1 MSDPVARSRR
11 RFPVRW
17 KLLAAFAAAFT
28 IVFAFIAIWVVNYAS
43 DVALKR
49 LTGELLQ
56 AAEGSARDLPKTA
69 VSGVVAL
76 PDDADL
82 DASRAYQRID
92 EDLDSIRATIP
103 SVEPY
108 MYAEADGELVYLFGT
123 DTFREPV
130 ANTVPEQTLE
140 YMRRGLQGTTFQ
152 PTNTDAY
159 GTWISAFS
167 PVVDKQGDTIAVVG
181 MDYSLQ
187 YVADVERQARAQVLP
202 VLGISYFLLVLLV
215 LVVATIV
222 VRPLRRLTSATRRIA
237 DGEYDLDLTGITR
250 TRFPDEM
257 TELADSFRVMADKVA
272 ARERA
277 LTKEVK
283 RLQVEIDAGKRA
295 ETVREITETDF
306 FADLAAKADDLRSR
320 IHRD

>member
-56 AAEGSARDLPKTA
+56 AAEGSARDLPKNA
-69 VSGVVAL
+69 VAGVVAL

-108 MYAEADGELVYLFGT
+108 MYAEADGRLVYLFGT

-130 ANTVPEQTLE
+130 AKTAPEQTLE
-140 YMRRGLQGTTFQ
+140 YMRQGLQGTTFQ
-152 PTNTDAY
+152 PANTDAY

-181 MDYSLQ
+181 MDYSLE
-187 YVADVERQARAQVLP
+187 YVADVEREARAQVLP
-202 VLGISYFLLVLLV
+202 VLGISYALLVVLV
-215 LVVATIV
+215 LVVATLV

-283 RLQVEIDAGKRA
+283 RLQVEIDAGKRE